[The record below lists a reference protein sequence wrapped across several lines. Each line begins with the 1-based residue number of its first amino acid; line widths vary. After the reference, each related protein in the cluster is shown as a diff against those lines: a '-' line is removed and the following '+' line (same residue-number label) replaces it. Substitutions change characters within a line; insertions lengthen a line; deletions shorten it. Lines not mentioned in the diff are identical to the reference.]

1 MTKTT
6 SKSSFSRFSQF
17 FRVFPGKTEPSSLV
31 FPHTPRTHYVCVRV
45 WEKLRLAP
53 PEKTKNTPQRH

>member
-17 FRVFPGKTEPSSLV
+17 FRVFPGTEPSSLV

-45 WEKLRLAP
+45 WENYGSPLR
-53 PEKTKNTPQRH
+53 KDQKHPQRH

>member
-17 FRVFPGKTEPSSLV
+17 FRVFPGTEPSSLV

-45 WEKLRLAP
+45 WETTARP
-53 PEKTKNTPQRH
+53 SGKTKNTPQRH